1 MKRILICIT
10 LLPFFT
16 HAQRGLQP
24 ANPDNVNQASKD
36 NNYILPIAKMAIKGS
51 HPIGVNSTKTVH
63 IIFNSEIKE
72 VDAGIPEIIT
82 QITPS
87 FTNVLKVKSIVDGD
101 FTESN
106 LTVLTAKGDLYSFI
120 VNYQANPEI
129 LNISV
134 DKNFQ
139 SDSQVSKR
147 FDFSTFSSSDF
158 LIPEIN
164 MSESQIR
171 SNFSYILSRKRKL
184 KNIGVKNLGV
194 SSFIQNIYMDNSLL
208 YLSCKLENQSGV
220 TFPIDFIKVYVRDV
234 EGAKRQT
241 IQEEELPVILLDH
254 IDQVSS
260 GQSKNFVVAIP
271 RITISS
277 DKQIEFEIY
286 ERKGGRHLR
295 FPINSK
301 IISNSKTLP
310 AK

>member
-1 MKRILICIT
+1 MKQILFCIT
-10 LLPFFT
+10 LFPLFT
-16 HAQRGLQP
+16 FAQSGLQP
-24 ANPDNVNQASKD
+24 ANPENVNQASKD

-63 IIFNSEIKE
+63 IIFPSEIKE

-87 FTNVLKVKSIVDGD
+87 FTNVLKVKSVSEGD
-101 FTESN
+101 FKESN

-120 VNYQANPEI
+120 VNYQPNPEI

-139 SDSQVSKR
+139 SDSQVSRK
-147 FDFSTFSSSDF
+147 FDFSTFTSSDF

-171 SNFSYILSRKRKL
+171 SNFSYILARKRKL

-194 SSFIQNIYMDNSLL
+194 SSFIENIYMDNSLM
-208 YLSCKLENQSGV
+208 YLSCKIDNQSGV
-220 TFPIDFIKVYVRDV
+220 AFDIDFIKVYVRDV

-241 IQEEELPVILLDH
+241 IQEEELPVILLDK
-254 IDQVSS
+254 IDLVRARQTS
-260 GQSKNFVVAIP
+260 NFVVAVP

-277 DKQIEFEIY
+277 DKQLEYEVY

-301 IISNSKTLP
+301 IVANSLTLP
-310 AK
+310 Q